1 MSDAIFVLNAGSSS
15 LKFSVYGLADR
26 DLNVVAHGEIEG
38 LGASAHF
45 KAKDGR
51 GRTLADVSLGD
62 STSSFGH
69 AEAFAHLAHWAYEN
83 FANELVPLAVGHRVV
98 HGGLTFRTPTLID
111 AAVVTRL
118 EQLIPLAPLHQPHN
132 LVAIKAVMR
141 LWPDL
146 PQVACF
152 DTGFHR
158 GRARVTERFGLPDEL
173 FRRGARRWGFHGLS
187 YEYIAGRLRRLA
199 PDLSGGR
206 VIVAHLGNGASL
218 CAMRDGQSVDTTMSF
233 SALDGLPMGTRCG
246 TLDPSVI
253 LFLLRDGWSVD
264 RIEDL
269 LYKRSGLLGISGVS
283 NDVRALLASDCPL
296 AAEAIEFFVYC
307 VIREIGSLTAALG
320 SLDALV
326 FTAGI
331 GENSPLI
338 RRQVCQ
344 GLTWLGVRIDS
355 DANQRGNVC
364 ISPEGCTP
372 SVWVIPTDEEAVIAS
387 HTLAVVRSSSAH
399 ARWRTRAPAGAPSVT
414 LPLRPTDRLVPSG
427 PQVLAGEC
435 LTRRIAE
442 ADVSG
447 TLPALEPCGPVDD
460 VVLRKT
466 MESER

>member
-1 MSDAIFVLNAGSSS
+1 M
-15 LKFSVYGLADR
+15 
-26 DLNVVAHGEIEG
+26 
-38 LGASAHF
+38 
-45 KAKDGR
+45 
-51 GRTLADVSLGD
+51 
-62 STSSFGH
+62 
-69 AEAFAHLAHWAYEN
+69 
-83 FANELVPLAVGHRVV
+83 V
-98 HGGLTFRTPTLID
+98 HGGLTFSEPTLID
-111 AAVVTRL
+111 AAVMTTL
-118 EQLIPLAPLHQPHN
+118 EQLIPLVPLHQPHN
-132 LVAIKAVMR
+132 LEAIKAVMR

-173 FRRGARRWGFHGLS
+173 FRRGPRRWGFHGLS

-199 PDLSGGR
+199 PELCGGR
-206 VIVAHLGNGASL
+206 VIVAHLGSGASL

-246 TLDPSVI
+246 TLDPGVI

-296 AAEAIEFFVYC
+296 AAEAIEFFVYR

-320 SLDALV
+320 GLDALV

-338 RRQVCQ
+338 RERVCQ
-344 GLTWLGVRIDS
+344 GLTWLDVRIDP
-355 DANQRGNVC
+355 DANQRGNGC

-387 HTLAVVRSSSAH
+387 HTLAVVRSPAAR
-399 ARWRTRAPAGAPSVT
+399 ARWRTRAPVGVPPLT
-414 LPLRPTDRLVPSG
+414 LPLHPTDLVPSG
-427 PQVLAGEC
+427 PQVLAGDC
-435 LTRRIAE
+435 LAGRSTE
-442 ADVSG
+442 VDVSDG
-447 TLPALEPCGPVDD
+447 E
-460 VVLRKT
+460 
-466 MESER
+466 